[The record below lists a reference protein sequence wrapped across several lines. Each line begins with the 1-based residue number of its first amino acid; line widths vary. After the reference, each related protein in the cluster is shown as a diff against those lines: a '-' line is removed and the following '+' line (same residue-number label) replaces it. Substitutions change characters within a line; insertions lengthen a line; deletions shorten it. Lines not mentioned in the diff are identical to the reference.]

1 MARKVAVVTGG
12 NKGIGYAVVKEL
24 CQKFNGDVIL
34 AARDEARGKDAVE
47 QLKALNLNPVYH
59 QLDIDDTSSISQ
71 LKDFLHKEYGGL
83 DILVNNAAIAY
94 KMASTTPDAEQA
106 ENSINTNFF
115 GTLNVCKALFPILRP
130 HARVVNVSSSAGR
143 LSNIP
148 NKELQKKFLVSN
160 LTEEEL
166 CGLMKEF
173 VSDAKAGLKREKG
186 WAHTNYM
193 MSKIGVSALTFLQQ
207 REFDKDS
214 REDLVVNAVHPGYV
228 NTDMT
233 SGKGVRTIEEGA
245 EPIVYAALLPP
256 NIKSPKGE
264 YIWEDSKVVSWV

>member
-12 NKGIGYAVVKEL
+12 NKGIGYAIVKEL
-24 CQKFNGDVIL
+24 CCKFNGDVIL
-34 AARDEARGKDAVE
+34 AARDEARGKNAVE

-59 QLDIDDTSSISQ
+59 QLDIDNTTSVAH
-71 LKDFLHKEYGGL
+71 LKDFLLKEYGGL

-94 KMASTTPDAEQA
+94 KMASTASDAEQA
-106 ENSINTNFF
+106 ENTIRTNFF
-115 GTLNVCKALFPILRP
+115 GTLNVCKALFPLLRP

-148 NKELQKKFLVSN
+148 NKELQKKFLAPDF
-160 LTEEEL
+160 TEEEL
-166 CGLMKEF
+166 CSLMKEF
-173 VSDAKAGLKREKG
+173 VSDTKAGLKREKG
-186 WAHTNYM
+186 WAPTNYQ
-193 MSKIGVSALTFLQQ
+193 MSKVGVTALTILQQ
-207 REFDKDS
+207 KEFDKDS

-228 NTDMT
+228 NTDMS
-233 SGKGVRTIEEGA
+233 SGKGVRSIEEGA